1 MRSRGVIKE
10 RKVSKKLCKASW
22 DSKQLLLKIRT
33 LPQLIFHAAETHT
46 HTLRSQ
52 SKVYT
57 AQDLFRAPEAA
68 CIYLSTLISH
78 MVKDKLKLLQV

>member
-46 HTLRSQ
+46 HTEKSKQ
-52 SKVYT
+52 SVHCTGSFPGPGGGLY
-57 AQDLFRAPEAA
+57 LFIHSNFSYGEG
-68 CIYLSTLISH
+68 
-78 MVKDKLKLLQV
+78 